1 MFQLS
6 NKIVQVIFFDK
17 TEAVL
22 SSKLHTVT
30 YVDKK
35 GQVQS
40 YPLTNAFDVPSPEL
54 AKRLR
59 YTKARD

>member
-1 MFQLS
+1 MLLAAEALVFL
-6 NKIVQVIFFDK
+6 IPVPAVEVIFFDK

-35 GQVQS
+35 GQAANGGRGGPTDQS
-40 YPLTNAFDVPSPEL
+40 
-54 AKRLR
+54 
-59 YTKARD
+59 